1 MLAGG
6 ASLSLNS
13 LQSAAVGAL
22 MVAPFAALRAWS
34 WKPEAAEVLP
44 SLPDMHDMQAESS
57 APWLSGLNTQHLLML
72 MSLEILPLLFLL
84 LPAAQGGINA
94 SIGLYNEV
102 SSRACDD
109 YL

>member
-1 MLAGG
+1 
-6 ASLSLNS
+6 
-13 LQSAAVGAL
+13 

-34 WKPEAAEVLP
+34 WKPEAADVLT

-84 LPAAQGGINA
+84 LPLRLHLPHPLRLLSA
-94 SIGLYNEV
+94 
-102 SSRACDD
+102 RAR
-109 YL
+109 